1 MSTAT
6 TPLMAIYR
14 GRDWFAT
21 LPTVL
26 VLLALVGMGY
36 DRVRVIHYKDEQKP
50 VEVKLIENMPPEP
63 TPEQPTPPTP
73 TPQEPSP
80 QKVTPQ
86 PVQQQAA
93 PTPTTTPV
101 ATTSAPTAETVPAPA
116 APAAEPVKAVEAQ
129 PPVKPVSANLE
140 GDYIAKI
147 RGHLNAIKRYP
158 RGRDVD
164 LQHPQ
169 GKVRVAFT
177 LNRDGSVSG
186 DVEVTDSSNSQA
198 LDNEAKKT
206 VYRGQFPPFP
216 QTSWPGEASHR
227 FTAELEFV
235 SPS

>member
-1 MSTAT
+1 MRTAT

-14 GRDWFAT
+14 GRDWIAT

-26 VLLALVGMGY
+26 VLLVLLGMGY
-36 DRVRVIHYKDEQKP
+36 DHVRVIHYKDEQKP
-50 VEVKLIENMPPEP
+50 VEVKLIDAVPPEP

-73 TPQEPSP
+73 QEPTP

-86 PVQQQAA
+86 PVQQQAT
-93 PTPTTTPV
+93 PTPVSTPV
-101 ATTSAPTAETVPAPA
+101 ATTTAPSTESAPAPTAQP
-116 APAAEPVKAVEAQ
+116 AEPVKAQEAP

-158 RGRDVD
+158 HGRDVD

-186 DVEVTDSSNSQA
+186 DVEVTESSNSQA